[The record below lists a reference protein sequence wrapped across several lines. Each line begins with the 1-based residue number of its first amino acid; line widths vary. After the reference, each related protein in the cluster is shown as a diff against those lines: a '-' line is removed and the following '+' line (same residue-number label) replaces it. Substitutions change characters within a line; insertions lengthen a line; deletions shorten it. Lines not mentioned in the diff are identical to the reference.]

1 MDASSLSVWASEL
14 DSKNTKRRLQALE
27 DLGAALQSQPPLS
40 SSETASGGGLTCN
53 YDDNSWQQ
61 IVAPLVRT
69 LRDNNFKVCR
79 ASLSC
84 LESLVARVTEHDAA
98 RQTAG
103 RTAAAAAVAASGRN
117 GSTNSSITPF
127 LSLITPAVVECLGNS
142 KAVVQE
148 KGIDLLLAVSDPA
161 VAGGRDTVC
170 SLQRHFAGHR
180 NWRVR
185 ERLVAYLGRVAELD
199 PAGINSIHQ
208 QQQQQRGGAAAETES
223 SLLAGLLADALN
235 DSASQVRQEALA
247 VATRVVGMLAGNG
260 GPVLLAQLEAKGV
273 RQVALSALRDAG
285 SGSATGG
292 GGGRETGSALTDG
305 AAATAGLLSPITPAP
320 QTSSRSGAVAVAAQ
334 AATTVHRAAAA
345 GHGNAYGGGARLTAA
360 TRRRRPT
367 AAGKGGRGGTT
378 SVLTR
383 AGAGVPEGE
392 RGAPTPT
399 GGEAAGR
406 GGGGSRAGSPAALI
420 GNSPRGLVLGS
431 GGEES
436 AFSALEPLVAVTVYT
451 ERDVRREVEAVKA
464 GLEHESDWQRWVSA
478 MRWLAGVA
486 LGGGGS
492 EFPALLVGLVRA
504 SVHEMVGHKVSEN
517 RSAVAREACR
527 CVAVLARCL
536 TDHFGALAEL
546 WLPELLRNTTRAVVV
561 AAAGDEAARAIF
573 GCTKDGFPRLLPYL
587 VDTAKNKSAAI
598 RRRCLDY
605 AMLAL
610 ARWGDAAFD
619 RFAVQLRDMV
629 AAAVADADSS
639 VRATA
644 RRAYWVLNLRFADL
658 AQSVM
663 GSLAPSMQASRTR
676 ISIGSLPNRHVLRE
690 DQEFDAEAFVRA
702 ANAAAEDLQPA
713 LGEHPEDVEGY
724 NDNGGNS
731 GITAGGGAT
740 TPGAT
745 DVSASLMSS
754 SSSGS
759 SKLQASSSATAT
771 AAAAAAAVARR
782 VHGTHHGAP
791 SSTSSGAHQFAQR
804 RPARAVFDGE
814 GGLAAAAAAAAG
826 GAARSSSAR
835 VKVDRGA
842 AADSGG
848 GGSGRVLRPG
858 GGAPARRTRP
868 PGRAPALH
876 DGTMDVADNGNAFSF
891 GAGSAFDAVGGGGG
905 GGGGGGDDSKNRS
918 ASSALRVASGGG
930 IEGEAAATMM
940 PATAK
945 SGAFRVPRGG
955 ASETMTRVPA
965 AASGDALHQ
974 RSPAARVVAR
984 RSSVVPTAGG
994 EGIPQS
1000 FGAPG
1005 ALGGVSKGGRG
1016 VQPARVVGRQQQ
1028 QQRLDASA
1036 VGRREEEAG
1045 ASKADG
1051 GGAMRAVVAAP
1062 VVLDRRHVLRQ
1073 MDDLADQAG
1082 ASHWGARTEALE
1094 SMLHLLT
1101 VEGGGGGGGEDGSS
1115 NGSGE
1120 RGEGGKFVLESR
1132 PASRRLET
1140 VITERTRDVNFRVV
1154 AASLKLFGGLVEAH
1168 PALMAGHT
1176 SALLP
1181 SVFPTLADP
1190 KEPVRQ
1196 AANEALN
1203 ACRAAYNPN
1212 QLCSSLSPRVL
1223 ELPAGR
1229 ARTGLLEF
1237 LAVLVPHSAVFFID
1251 VHHSSGGGAGGGG
1264 HMQSLTQ
1271 RVASALA
1278 QTPPP
1283 SNWDGSLGE
1292 DGPTSAGPAA
1302 SAAIRL
1308 LMALSRL
1315 DRDALATASAALPP
1329 ELAAAVRRALSF
1341 LHPESPSPP
1350 RRTEVA
1356 SLSPIGAGESAVAA
1370 GGSVEADGR
1379 RSPTTVSDG
1388 DGEEHGVA
1396 AVVTPAVGG
1405 VRSVGG
1411 KSGDGN
1417 EGSSS
1422 SPPPPPPPPPLET
1435 PRPPVVAAACPPG
1448 EGGFALSSN
1457 PGSAFLCEERSG
1469 GRGRLEPG
1477 SALFTPPEQRQQ
1489 RNPHRQPLAPVTP
1502 LDSNRQSVGEQH
1514 VVLVS
1519 GGSGKNKQL
1528 AGFPPPKKSLVLAAA
1543 APASATRSST
1553 VPAAASQDQK
1563 AAAEAVMVGGR
1574 LIAGLSRG
1582 ARSHR
1587 TMEALSSLRG
1597 LADGEGA
1604 GGHPDFWPR
1613 YFGQV
1618 LMLLL
1623 EGAAAVSP
1631 VAAAAGDGV
1640 GRGEAA
1646 ATGEESTRRGGGDGG
1661 RPGGVYSTPSS
1672 RRRALLRAKHLQG
1685 VRCLVARRGELFPGS
1700 TEMVV
1705 GRLVEIGGGGGG
1717 GEDPTVTVR
1726 CEAEACLA
1734 DLVGVL
1740 DPARYLAVLTPLLAL
1755 LPDAAGAGGQPKEG
1769 LAGGARGVLAQC
1781 VALGALRALTPR
1793 LSSPGLLGALGA
1805 GPLLAGLEAAL
1816 DGGDLEARKR
1826 AVLALVEMY
1835 QVLEEALLPFLANFP
1850 TNRLK
1855 LITMYI
1861 EQRRARDKLAS
1872 GAAAAAGT
1880 GSASTPGF
1888 ATVKLGASGAI
1899 AATMATRFTP
1909 IR

>member
-1 MDASSLSVWASEL
+1 MDASSLSAWASEL
-14 DSKNTKRRLQALE
+14 DSKNTKRRLQVLE
-27 DLGAALQSQPPLS
+27 DLGAALQSQPPRS
-40 SSETASGGGLTCN
+40 SSETASGGGLACN
-53 YDDNSWQQ
+53 NDDNSWQQ

-79 ASLSC
+79 ASLAC
-84 LESLVARVTEHDAA
+84 LESLVTRVIEQDAA
-98 RQTAG
+98 RQTPVG
-103 RTAAAAAVAASGRN
+103 RTATAATAAAAASGRN
-117 GSTNSSITPF
+117 GSANSSITPF

-142 KAVVQE
+142 KAAVQE

-161 VAGGRDTVC
+161 VAGGRDIVS

-208 QQQQQRGGAAAETES
+208 QQQQQQRGGVAAETES

-247 VATRVVGMLAGNG
+247 AATRVVGMLAGNG
-260 GPVLLAQLEAKGV
+260 GPILLAQLEAKGV
-273 RQVALSALRDAG
+273 RRVALSALRDAG

-292 GGGRETGSALTDG
+292 GGGGETGFAFTEG
-305 AAATAGLLSPITPAP
+305 AAATAGLLSPITPEP
-320 QTSSRSGAVAVAAQ
+320 QTSFRSGAAAAAAAQ

-345 GHGNAYGGGARLTAA
+345 GHGNANGGGARLTTA

-406 GGGGSRAGSPAALI
+406 GGGASRAGSPTSLI
-420 GNSPRGLVLGS
+420 GNSPRGLALGS

-478 MRWLAGVA
+478 MRRLAGVA

-492 EFPALLVGLVRA
+492 DFPALLVGLVRA

-573 GCTKDGFPRLLPYL
+573 GCTEDGFPRLLPYL

-610 ARWGDAAFD
+610 ARWSDAAFD
-619 RFAVQLRDMV
+619 RCAVQLRDMV

-644 RRAYWVLNLRFADL
+644 RRAYWVLNLRFPDL

-663 GSLAPSMQASRTR
+663 GSLAPSMQ
-676 ISIGSLPNRHVLRE
+676 RHVLRE

-702 ANAAAEDLQPA
+702 ANAAAEDP
-713 LGEHPEDVEGY
+713 
-724 NDNGGNS
+724 
-731 GITAGGGAT
+731 
-740 TPGAT
+740 
-745 DVSASLMSS
+745 
-754 SSSGS
+754 
-759 SKLQASSSATAT
+759 
-771 AAAAAAAVARR
+771 
-782 VHGTHHGAP
+782 
-791 SSTSSGAHQFAQR
+791 QFAQR
-804 RPARAVFDGE
+804 RPASAAFDGE
-814 GGLAAAAAAAAG
+814 GGLATAAG

-868 PGRAPALH
+868 PGRAPAAH

-905 GGGGGGDDSKNRS
+905 GGDGSKNRS
-918 ASSALRVASGGG
+918 ASSALRVAGGG
-930 IEGEAAATMM
+930 GGGGSEGEVAATMM

-955 ASETMTRVPA
+955 VSETVTRVPA

-974 RSPAARVVAR
+974 RFPAARVVAR
-984 RSSVVPTAGG
+984 RSSVVPAAGG
-994 EGIPQS
+994 EGEPQS
-1000 FGAPG
+1000 FDAPG
-1005 ALGGVSKGGRG
+1005 ALGGVSKGERG
-1016 VQPARVVGRQQQ
+1016 VQPARVVGRQQ

-1045 ASKADG
+1045 ESRADR

-1082 ASHWGARTEALE
+1082 ASHWGTRTEALE
-1094 SMLHLLT
+1094 SMQNLLT
-1101 VEGGGGGGGEDGSS
+1101 VEGGGGGSSGSD
-1115 NGSGE
+1115 SGE

-1132 PASRRLET
+1132 PASRRVET
-1140 VITERTRDVNFRVV
+1140 VIAERTRDVNFRVV
-1154 AASLKLFGGLVEAH
+1154 AAALKLFGGLVEAH
-1168 PALMAGHT
+1168 AALMAGHT
-1176 SALLP
+1176 STLLP

-1212 QLCSSLSPRVL
+1212 QLCSSLCPRVL

-1237 LAVLVPHSAVFFID
+1237 LAVLVPHSAVFFLD
-1251 VHHSSGGGAGGGG
+1251 GHHSSGGGAGGGG

-1308 LMALSRL
+1308 LTALSRL
-1315 DRDALATASAALPP
+1315 DREALATASAALPP
-1329 ELAAAVRRALSF
+1329 EPAAAVRRALSF
-1341 LHPESPSPP
+1341 LRPKSPSPP
-1350 RRTEVA
+1350 RRTEA
-1356 SLSPIGAGESAVAA
+1356 AALSPISAGESAVAG
-1370 GGSVEADGR
+1370 GGSAEADGR

-1388 DGEEHGVA
+1388 DGEENGVA

-1405 VRSVGG
+1405 VRGVGG
-1411 KSGDGN
+1411 KPGDGN

-1422 SPPPPPPPPPLET
+1422 SSPPPTPTLET
-1435 PRPPVVAAACPPG
+1435 PRPPVVAAASPPG

-1469 GRGRLEPG
+1469 RRGRLEAE

-1502 LDSNRQSVGEQH
+1502 RDSNRQPAGEQH
-1514 VVLVS
+1514 VGLVS
-1519 GGSGKNKQL
+1519 GGSGKNMRL
-1528 AGFPPPKKSLVLAAA
+1528 AGFPTPKKSLVLAAA
-1543 APASATRSST
+1543 APASATRSSA
-1553 VPAAASQDQK
+1553 VPVAASQDQK
-1563 AAAEAVMVGGR
+1563 AAAEAVMVGGG

-1587 TMEALSSLRG
+1587 KIEALSSLRG

-1604 GGHPDFWPR
+1604 GGRPDFWPR

-1623 EGAAAVSP
+1623 EGAAVSPP
-1631 VAAAAGDGV
+1631 VAAAA
-1640 GRGEAA
+1640 AA
-1646 ATGEESTRRGGGDGG
+1646 GEEGTRRGGGNGG
-1661 RPGGVYSTPSS
+1661 GQGGVYSTPSS
-1672 RRRALLRAKHLQG
+1672 RRRSLLRAKHLQG
-1685 VRCLVARRGELFPGS
+1685 VRCLVARRGEMFPGS

-1717 GEDPTVTVR
+1717 GGDPSVAVR

-1755 LPDAAGAGGQPKEG
+1755 LPAAAAAGGGCGNLGGDGGEPKEG

-1816 DGGDLEARKR
+1816 GGGDLEARKR

-1861 EQRRARDKLAS
+1861 EQRRARDKLAAA
-1872 GAAAAAGT
+1872 AAAAAGT

-1888 ATVKLGASGAI
+1888 ATVKSAGASGAV
-1899 AATMATRFTP
+1899 AATTATRFTP